1 MKYFLLSFIIII
13 VTVSCNVGFGPAEAA
28 YDNLNY
34 ESITNEKGTV
44 IVKLGDSAFV
54 YKHATV
60 VYSEADATTMLI
72 KTEQNKYVYIQGP
85 AVIELDSLTAN
96 P

>member
-1 MKYFLLSFIIII
+1 MKFIICFLCVIAI
-13 VTVSCNVGFGPAEAA
+13 TTSCNSGWGPVEAT
-28 YDNLNY
+28 YDNFNY

-44 IVKLGDSAFV
+44 MVKLGDSV
-54 YKHATV
+54 LTYKHATI
-60 VYSEADATTMLI
+60 VYSEADVSTMLI

-85 AVIELDSLTAN
+85 AVIELDTLNAR